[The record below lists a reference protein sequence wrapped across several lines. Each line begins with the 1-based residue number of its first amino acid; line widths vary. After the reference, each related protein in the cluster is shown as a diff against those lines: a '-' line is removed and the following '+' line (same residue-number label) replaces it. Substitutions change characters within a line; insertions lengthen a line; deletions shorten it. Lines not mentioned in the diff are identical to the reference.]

1 MPKRPLSVE
10 SWKRLSSKPIYQNR
24 WLSLRED
31 LVELPDGKRTIYG
44 VVTCGDC
51 VGILPFVDREHVL
64 LIQQYR
70 YVAGR
75 ATWEMPT
82 GGAHPGETLEEAAQ
96 RELEEE
102 AGYRAGRLTKI
113 VAYHTSK
120 SVLDETA
127 HLYLAEELQPVHAQ
141 SADETEFIERH
152 IFPFAS
158 ALRMVMDGE
167 ILDSMT
173 IIAVLHAARIRG
185 YQPD

>member
-1 MPKRPLSVE
+1 MSKRHLAVE
-10 SWKRLSSKPIYQNR
+10 PWKKVSSKPIYQNR

-31 LVELPDGKRTIYG
+31 LVELPDGKTTIYG

-51 VGILPFVDREHVL
+51 VGILPFVDRDRVL

-75 ATWEMPT
+75 TTWEMPT
-82 GGAHPGETLEEAAQ
+82 GGMHPGESFKEAAQ

-113 VAYHTSK
+113 VSYHTSK

-127 HLYLAEELQPVHAQ
+127 HLYLAEELQPVHNQ
-141 SADETEFIERH
+141 PADDTEFIKAQV
-152 IFPFAS
+152 FPFTT
-158 ALRMVMDGE
+158 LIRMAMDGQ

-173 IIAVLHAARIRG
+173 IIAALHVARLRG
-185 YQPD
+185 L